1 MALGLTMNRPEAVSW
16 VELTDG
22 FYRYYVIAKTDKP
35 ATFDI
40 MLLIKSAN
48 EVATELA
55 QRIRARRLQRGWTQ
69 AELAAR
75 AGLRAPTYV
84 LFERS
89 GRISLLRLLK
99 VLETLNLVEEFDRIG
114 RHEDLT
120 TLKMEDLAQPP
131 RQRGRR
137 RQT

>member
-1 MALGLTMNRPEAVSW
+1 M
-16 VELTDG
+16 
-22 FYRYYVIAKTDKP
+22 
-35 ATFDI
+35 
-40 MLLIKSAN
+40 
-48 EVATELA
+48 
-55 QRIRARRLQRGWTQ
+55 
-69 AELAAR
+69 AAR

-99 VLETLNLVEEFDRIG
+99 VLETLNLLEEFDRIG

-120 TLKMEDLAQPP
+120 TLRMEDLTQPP

-137 RQT
+137 QQA